1 MHGFFIVIFVTRLLL
16 VFIIFA
22 VSNKLRVTMKA
33 RKSIQTRAKQP
44 VKLRSKK
51 LANGNSSLYLDI
63 YQDGKRVYEF
73 LKLYLVPETTA
84 AAKQENKN
92 TLQLAQTITAQRVVE
107 VNTDSHGLSNK
118 KQRSKVLLRE
128 YVKRYA
134 ETKTGERKRTFNSLF
149 FHLEKY
155 DANDT
160 QIGKVDKD
168 YILGF
173 VEYLKGAKTR
183 YADKK
188 LSKSTQTIYFTSLKS
203 VLDDAV
209 TNDIIT
215 ANPIAQVRKNDRPES
230 GKSAKREYLDSEEL
244 RRFAETEH
252 PNDLL
257 KRAFMVGCLSGLRHC
272 DIVAMKW
279 ANVGVVRNGIKCIS
293 LTQQKTG
300 GAVDIPLN
308 QSLLKWMPERGGAA
322 DSDLVFSGLISLCRS
337 NIKLP
342 QWAEMAGIHKHITFH
357 SSRHTF
363 AVVCLENKI
372 DLYTVSKL
380 LGHQNIKVTQVYAEI
395 LDSTKQAAM
404 DKLDL
409 LNV

>member
-1 MHGFFIVIFVTRLLL
+1 
-16 VFIIFA
+16 
-22 VSNKLRVTMKA
+22 MKA
-33 RKSIQTRAKQP
+33 RKNIQAKAKQP
-44 VKLRSKK
+44 VKLRFKK

-63 YQDGKRVYEF
+63 YQDGKREYEF

-92 TLQLAQTITAQRVVE
+92 TLQLAQTITAQRIVE
-107 VNTDSHGLSNK
+107 VNTDSYGLSNK

-134 ETKTGERKRTFNSLF
+134 ETKTGTRKSSFYTLLF
-149 FHLEKY
+149 QLEKY

-173 VEYLKGAKTR
+173 ADYLKGAKATNR
-183 YADKK
+183 GGT
-188 LSKSTQTIYFTSLKS
+188 LSKSSQTIYFRCLKS

-209 TNDIIT
+209 TSDIIA
-215 ANPIAQVRKNDRPES
+215 ANPTTQIKKADCPES
-230 GKSAKREYLDSEEL
+230 GKSAKREYLDSDEL
-244 RRFAETEH
+244 KRFAETEH

-300 GAVDIPLN
+300 EAVDIPLN
-308 QSLLKWMPERGGAA
+308 QNLLKWMPERGGAA
-322 DSDLVFSGLISLCRS
+322 DNDLVFDGIVTLARA
-337 NIKLP
+337 NQVLP
-342 QWAEMAGIHKHITFH
+342 KWAKMAGINKHLTFH
-357 SSRHTF
+357 TSRHTF
-363 AVVCLENKI
+363 AVVALQNHI

-380 LGHQNIKVTQVYAEI
+380 LGHQDIKVTQVYAEI